1 MTLETNDLSSSLKEK
16 KAIAKDEF
24 EKAQRALNNLQSKK
38 LDVLMK
44 NIDKEQ
50 EK

>member
-24 EKAQRALNNLQSKK
+24 EKA
-38 LDVLMK
+38 
-44 NIDKEQ
+44 
-50 EK
+50 